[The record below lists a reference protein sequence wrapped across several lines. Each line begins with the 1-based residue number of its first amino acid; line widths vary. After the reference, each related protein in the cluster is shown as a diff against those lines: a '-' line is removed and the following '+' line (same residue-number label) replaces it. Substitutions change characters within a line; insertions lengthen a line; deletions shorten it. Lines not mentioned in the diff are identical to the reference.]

1 MEPITWAVLLTLVAT
16 KATEKIGE
24 QIGEGAIAS
33 AKNLLEVLRRRSP
46 DTARRL
52 ELTGGTSDG
61 DVIDAEIIEE
71 VMRVAAAEPDVQTAV
86 EATTAAVAAEQ
97 ASAKLA
103 DKIEVVQMGKG
114 NNFAGDYVAG
124 NKIGTQNITHNH

>member
-1 MEPITWAVLLTLVAT
+1 MEPITWVVLLTLVAT

-46 DTARRL
+46 ETARRL
-52 ELTGGTSDG
+52 ELMGGASDG

-71 VMRVAAAEPDVQTAV
+71 VMRVAAAEPDVQKAV
-86 EATTAAVAAEQ
+86 EATAAAVATDPIALP
-97 ASAKLA
+97 ALTKLA
-103 DKIEVVQMGKG
+103 E
-114 NNFAGDYVAG
+114 
-124 NKIGTQNITHNH
+124 KIGAVNLAPVQSQTFNQTF